1 MKNYKVNILV
11 ILLIITFIS
20 SFLAKK
26 ITAENVLAER
36 LAGRILLQV
45 ENNGEAWYVNPNDF
59 KRYYLGRPQDA
70 FNLMR
75 DLGLGVKNIDINKIA
90 LAKANFNGLDTDK
103 DGLPDNIEISI
114 GTDINNPDSDSDGYT
129 DKEEALNNFN
139 PKGEGKLIIDN
150 KLAKDL
156 AGRILLQ
163 VENNGEAWYVNPNDF
178 KRYYLGRPQDAFD
191 IMRKLGLGITN
202 NDLAKINE
210 HIIKPEYSSENIVEN
225 NTILT
230 ENNMRKYISPENNY
244 SFAYPSDW
252 KIKKYES
259 SPNVVYLT
267 DANRDFI
274 LEDKSVIF
282 IQYIETSDDYDV
294 NKFRIAD
301 KE

>member
-178 KRYYLGRPQDAFD
+178 KRYYLGRPQDAFNL
-191 IMRKLGLGITN
+191 MRDLGLGVKNIDINKIALAKANFNGLDTDKDGLPDNIEISIGTDIN
-202 NDLAKINE
+202 NPDSDSDGYTDKEEALNNFNPKGEGKLIIDNKLAKDLAGRILLQ
-210 HIIKPEYSSENIVEN
+210 VEN
-225 NTILT
+225 NG
-230 ENNMRKYISPENNY
+230 EAWYVN
-244 SFAYPSDW
+244 
-252 KIKKYES
+252 
-259 SPNVVYLT
+259 PN
-267 DANRDFI
+267 
-274 LEDKSVIF
+274 
-282 IQYIETSDDYDV
+282 
-294 NKFRIAD
+294 
-301 KE
+301 